1 VVRVRPQPY
10 YIHRKKP
17 QHSGLGGWWG
27 IKPALDS
34 LEKKADLALTRN
46 LMITPWL

>member
-10 YIHRKKP
+10 YVHRKKL

-27 IKPALDS
+27 IKAALDS
-34 LEKKADLALTRN
+34 LEKRQILPILG
-46 LMITPWL
+46 I